1 MAHGAKPAP
10 APSPCAPRSNTWPLH
25 PMRDSRYCFWHEP
38 GRAEDVADAQRLGG
52 MRRRKERS
60 LAVAYDFTGLGTT
73 ESIGRLFEIAATDA
87 LGLETSIAKI
97 RALVQVGLAAMKLLE
112 TGDLET
118 RVALL
123 EARLSDQTL

>member
-1 MAHGAKPAP
+1 MVTTH
-10 APSPCAPRSNTWPLH
+10 CARVH
-25 PMRDSRYCFWHEP
+25 PNGRQCGGYPVRDSDFCFWHEP

-87 LGLETSIAKI
+87 LGLETSVAKI

-112 TGDLET
+112 TGDLED
-118 RVALL
+118 RVAAL
-123 EARLSDQTL
+123 EARLADESA